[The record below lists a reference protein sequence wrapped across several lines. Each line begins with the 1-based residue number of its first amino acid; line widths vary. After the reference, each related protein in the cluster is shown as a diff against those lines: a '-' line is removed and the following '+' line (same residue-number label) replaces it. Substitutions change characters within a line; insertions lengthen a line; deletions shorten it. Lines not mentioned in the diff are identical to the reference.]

1 MSKSHKNKKSPSTL
15 TGLLGGLD
23 LNEVLNLISTIS
35 NKMDSRQKVDNGRIL
50 DLMKDERFI
59 NLVAELK
66 KEYGKKED
74 DSNV

>member
-1 MSKSHKNKKSPSTL
+1 MSKHHKSKNSHT
-15 TGLLGGLD
+15 TFTDLLGGLD

-35 NKMDSRQKVDNGRIL
+35 NKMDSRQQVDNAKIL
-50 DLMKDERFI
+50 ELMKDERFI
-59 NLVAELK
+59 NVISELK

>member
-1 MSKSHKNKKSPSTL
+1 MSKSHKSKSSSSTL

-35 NKMDSRQKVDNGRIL
+35 NKMDNRQKVDNDKIL
-50 DLMKDERFI
+50 ELMKDERFI
-59 NLVAELK
+59 NVISELK
-66 KEYGKKED
+66 KEYAKKED